1 MLGNILLALTLVV
14 AVLDWIAVYKQ
25 WKTVEF
31 ICKPATMVFM
41 FAWLFVMAGLNG
53 PSLWFGVGV
62 LLSLAGDVFLMLSD
76 RWFIAGLAAF
86 LLAHVAYIIGLSA
99 GLMNVSLL
107 WAGILAVI
115 LVLGAVRILRR
126 IAAGLVAKSLKKL
139 VVPVQV
145 YGLVI
150 TVMLFLAMLTLSRP
164 DWKAIP
170 AVLVSLGAF
179 LFYLSDIILAWNRF
193 VSPIRSGR
201 VMNMIAYHLGQI
213 ALIAGA
219 IYQFIQ

>member
-1 MLGNILLALTLVV
+1 
-14 AVLDWIAVYKQ
+14 
-25 WKTVEF
+25 
-31 ICKPATMVFM
+31 
-41 FAWLFVMAGLNG
+41 
-53 PSLWFGVGV
+53 
-62 LLSLAGDVFLMLSD
+62 
-76 RWFIAGLAAF
+76 
-86 LLAHVAYIIGLSA
+86 
-99 GLMNVSLL
+99 MNVSLL